1 MKTSRKIIYLYS
13 LNISPH
19 KILINHNSDFIVE
32 KSGRY
37 YLNQVIKVKSTSNDL
52 MKFLRMY

>member
-1 MKTSRKIIYLYS
+1 MKTSRKTIYS
-13 LNISPH
+13 LNVSPH

-37 YLNQVIKVKSTSNDL
+37 YLNQMIKVKITSNDL
-52 MKFLRMY
+52 TKSLRMY